1 MLYFLLFP
9 ISKGQPNNRYT
20 IAYNYICNE
29 MNNDSIYVPMML
41 LDNSYYVSS
50 IEDFIDFFEIND
62 TSIIQLANIPENKVC
77 SSAHEYHCFFEKFVQ
92 EKIDYNFNSALF
104 FTNISNNILIAEYFP
119 TIIHYANKKKYYE
132 ESTLTSFFFNYYAFL
147 FHFSYDGHLINVYK
161 MLIHTH

>member
-62 TSIIQLANIPENKVC
+62 KKNCERIYNVVLNKDR
-77 SSAHEYHCFFEKFVQ
+77 K
-92 EKIDYNFNSALF
+92 
-104 FTNISNNILIAEYFP
+104 
-119 TIIHYANKKKYYE
+119 
-132 ESTLTSFFFNYYAFL
+132 
-147 FHFSYDGHLINVYK
+147 
-161 MLIHTH
+161 